1 MPANDD
7 GDILGLA
14 VTKKRKPETPSQN
27 ESKKKGK
34 ASSTHEKKIPVLD
47 NGWLPPID
55 KLSKQEFCRY
65 SSWKKTVICPSV
77 VSKVVKK
84 YSGCKFEGFKP
95 LGISV
100 IAEATKCFI
109 GNLIENAVMNSI

>member
-1 MPANDD
+1 LFLISLQAPLFTLQDSDTMPANDD

-55 KLSKQEFCRY
+55 KLSKQEFCRIRG
-65 SSWKKTVICPSV
+65 V
-77 VSKVVKK
+77 
-84 YSGCKFEGFKP
+84 
-95 LGISV
+95 
-100 IAEATKCFI
+100 
-109 GNLIENAVMNSI
+109 